1 MNQILNINAMSNP
14 TPHELLQETV
24 IKFCNEKGI
33 WHPDLLNEIPKHWEK
48 RDDMVLFPANAFKAE
63 AFNLLEKEFWIAI
76 AKCLNASRVARIGRI
91 HSNDFRSPRVT
102 LILGEHSRVLETENH
117 IKYGYDVVKCMFS
130 KGNVSERMRMA
141 SLNCAGEIVADLF
154 AGIGYFTLPLLVHA
168 KAAFVHAC
176 EWNPN
181 ALDDLNENLKINSV
195 SDRCKIYF
203 GDCREKC
210 PNLLANRVILGILPS
225 SMNYW
230 YTACKALKPCGG
242 ILHIHGNVTRCANR
256 LERKCPCQSA
266 GRDLNE
272 CITFHRCLQESSILL
287 DCFTKFAYDTAA
299 TIEKILF
306 TIHQMFYM
314 VIVIGITKVKW
325 YGPRIAHLVV
335 DLQCKPKDYTVTMK
349 GQMDSTT
356 ERHLSAGQNLLEIL
370 DSNLQTL
377 QNIWNE
383 MGLPEYERKERLQ
396 NTVKQ
401 INNLLS
407 DMIAEEEGFMDLAT
421 RRIEYFKTEVN
432 ALEKELSLQEEN
444 EGDFLG
450 LVVEE
455 HYYRQRLKQ
464 LREEEKRRKALYSDL
479 IENLQILYTRLG
491 EDFSSISSNFDLS
504 TEHLDALSAQLKRKR
519 ELCKSRSAMLKVN
532 MAEIKSMVEEMH
544 YTTKSSFKNSLI
556 MAEDI
561 TQNCSLQFLKSVQSF
576 HDELKHEYA
585 KFIEQRKLICEEKIA
600 QLNQMWNCCKI
611 ASERR
616 QLFITSIKDK
626 YSAKALMQYDN
637 EINNLEK
644 FYESRKPVLQLYEEW
659 ENLWQMKI
667 NFEKRGLDAVRFFN
681 RGGAL
686 LQEEKERKLIE
697 HKLPKIKSKLEQA
710 VYLWN
715 DQHPG
720 ELLPYDG
727 ICFLTKINNIETEYA
742 QQKEKEKVEKKKARN
757 RCLEEEAK
765 CVSKIVRTSSLR
777 QKSPNCRPLIPKM
790 CASLTKSK
798 STVVQITKQSPNISN
813 NNQRKA
819 STSLLDVPL
828 LRKDEE
834 KKQHN
839 SSNYVYFNC
848 SSSDSNYY
856 ERKF

>member
-1 MNQILNINAMSNP
+1 M
-14 TPHELLQETV
+14 E
-24 IKFCNEKGI
+24 
-33 WHPDLLNEIPKHWEK
+33 
-48 RDDMVLFPANAFKAE
+48 
-63 AFNLLEKEFWIAI
+63 
-76 AKCLNASRVARIGRI
+76 
-91 HSNDFRSPRVT
+91 
-102 LILGEHSRVLETENH
+102 
-117 IKYGYDVVKCMFS
+117 
-130 KGNVSERMRMA
+130 
-141 SLNCAGEIVADLF
+141 
-154 AGIGYFTLPLLVHA
+154 
-168 KAAFVHAC
+168 
-176 EWNPN
+176 
-181 ALDDLNENLKINSV
+181 
-195 SDRCKIYF
+195 
-203 GDCREKC
+203 
-210 PNLLANRVILGILPS
+210 
-225 SMNYW
+225 
-230 YTACKALKPCGG
+230 
-242 ILHIHGNVTRCANR
+242 
-256 LERKCPCQSA
+256 
-266 GRDLNE
+266 
-272 CITFHRCLQESSILL
+272 
-287 DCFTKFAYDTAA
+287 
-299 TIEKILF
+299 
-306 TIHQMFYM
+306 
-314 VIVIGITKVKW
+314 
-325 YGPRIAHLVV
+325 
-335 DLQCKPKDYTVTMK
+335 DYTVTMK

-356 ERHLSAGQNLLEIL
+356 ERRLSAEQNWLEIL

-383 MGLPEYERKERLQ
+383 MGLPEYECKERLQ

-407 DMIAEEEGFMDLAT
+407 DMIAEEESYMHLAT
-421 RRIEYFKTEVN
+421 SKIEYYKTEVN
-432 ALEKELSLQEEN
+432 ALEEKLNLQEEN

-464 LREEEKRRKALYSDL
+464 LREEEKRRKILYSDL

-519 ELCKSRSAMLKVN
+519 ELCKSRSAMLKMN

-556 MAEDI
+556 MGEDI

-576 HDELKHEYA
+576 HDELKHEYV
-585 KFIEQRKLICEEKIA
+585 KFIEQRKLICEEKMA

-611 ASERR
+611 ASEQR
-616 QLFITSIKDK
+616 QLFMTSIKDK
-626 YSAKALMQYDN
+626 YSEKALVQYNN

-667 NFEKRGLDAVRFFN
+667 NFEKRGLDAVRFCN

-710 VYLWN
+710 ICLWN

-720 ELLPYDG
+720 ESLPYDG
-727 ICFLTKINNIETEYA
+727 ICFVTKINNIEIEYA

-777 QKSPNCRPLIPKM
+777 QKSPNCRPPIPKM

-798 STVVQITKQSPNISN
+798 TTLMQITKQSPNISN
-813 NNQRKA
+813 NNQRKT

-839 SSNYVYFNC
+839 SVYIN
-848 SSSDSNYY
+848 
-856 ERKF
+856 